1 MFIYVYLVIYLPI
14 YVGVLRA
21 VTSLDREA
29 GDEVRLEVEAMD
41 RGQPRLTG
49 TATVYIQVE
58 CLSIYLSIQLSIY
71 QSIYIYLSIYEYMYY
86 INKVINYKGVGRK
99 RQFARVDLSGNEGA
113 ERAGWCAR
121 R

>member
-71 QSIYIYLSIYEYMYY
+71 QSIYLSIYLYMN
-86 INKVINYKGVGRK
+86 ICIILIK
-99 RQFARVDLSGNEGA
+99 
-113 ERAGWCAR
+113 
-121 R
+121 